1 MSLKVIILLVLIVL
15 TSLNAATPIASYHF
29 DESGWADGAT
39 VYDSSREQNNLIAHN
54 EVNRTNI
61 NQKVCESA
69 EFDGTDEYMS
79 ISSSSSTNIT
89 LFSFMCS
96 FFENSDS
103 SETFWFKTTDTNAT
117 LLAKEL
123 TVTDFDLF
131 NQKNGDKSLRVYID
145 NGKVC
150 TKSTEYTTSLNT
162 TSKICT
168 TDSTYSNDKWY
179 HLTHETATTSFFFF
193 FQQNSELM
201 YIHDENGNLLEKIKQ
216 DRYTFFDF
224 SKDSFSQSTLL
235 LGTSQEANYYSGLL
249 DEVNL
254 FDDSISENEI
264 DELIDTTRICSVTS
278 IIENIKLDAWETT
291 ISDTIPTN
299 VNDRKIYTKIV
310 SKEFNLSIGLTDD
323 TDINKT
329 HSVRVRAVPMSY
341 CEENNKTDYDA
352 FSPWQSFSFEAYG
365 SREKNVTFSPIKFAE
380 RNAYVQFEIE
390 SVSSKFSE
398 EKRECKLYYSDKCY
412 SWDDWGLP
420 YVTDTCHMSTEY
432 NEYRNCA
439 QLDAYTKKSY
449 ECSCSMGCSVSYLGS
464 TQTSSCTETVVEEC
478 GYIWP
483 EDYQKVV
490 CEKNVDYFTGSE
502 TNNTCS
508 SDNFAIRPNSFTSP
522 TLDSMPAGTPMVAG
536 QVYQLDILA
545 LDAQDE
551 NTTGYDQSF
560 SNTDS
565 EIGTWYKLD
574 GTEANRTYVKEN
586 GGVSGEFIQEAG
598 SQTNFT
604 DGVISNINFSYSDV
618 GFFDVSMVDR
628 DWAKVDITDNNPDE
642 NASVIMTTKTFRV
655 APYEFNISVNEV
667 RNVDFNTDTNE
678 SRFTYLSNNPST
690 MGARGRV
697 QVDAL
702 NARGELTK
710 NYTTGLYEN
719 NASIYI
725 KVNTKFEG
733 KDANMSF
740 GNGNNG
746 WYKISDFVPFSK
758 GSLFFDDPNSAHF
771 NYERNSTNY
780 TSTPFRVEGKDI
792 DVNVTDNDFT
802 LYKDGNFSH
811 PEGNVTF
818 FYGRINAIDG
828 RILPSNR
835 ENIGVFV
842 EIYCDSETIDCN
854 AYDVNMT
861 NSPTDFDWYL
871 HFEHNENSV
880 EKFNDTTLV
889 HPRLGTFTDVNITN
903 MYGSYDSYV
912 KAYLGSS
919 SSEINTNDNHTFV
932 NGEANMT
939 IGYYGYQ
946 THTTHVKV
954 TPSEWLEHTSPYK
967 SPILRFKVTFPGGS
981 LGDGSDKSKRAGM
994 GIEGDSNKHM
1004 DSNSSKI
1011 TTRRMSW

>member
-1 MSLKVIILLVLIVL
+1 MSIKVLSLLILTVLS
-15 TSLNAATPIASYHF
+15 SLNAATPIASYHF

-39 VYDSSREQNNLIAHN
+39 VYDSSRELNHLTAHN

-79 ISSSSSTNIT
+79 ISSSSSTNLS
-89 LFSFMCS
+89 LFNFMCS
-96 FFENSDS
+96 FFDSTDS
-103 SETFWFKTTDTNAT
+103 SEAFWFKTSDTNAT
-117 LLAKEL
+117 FLAKEL
-123 TVTDFDLF
+123 TVADFGLF
-131 NQKNGDKSLRVYID
+131 NQKNGDKSLRIYID
-145 NGKVC
+145 NGKIC
-150 TKSTEYTTSLNT
+150 AKSTEYTTSLNT

-168 TDSTYSNDKWY
+168 SDSSYSNDTWY

-193 FQQNSELM
+193 FQKNSELL
-201 YIHDENGNLLEKIKQ
+201 YIHDENGVLLEKVVQ
-216 DRYTFFDF
+216 NRYTFLNF

-235 LGTSQEANYYSGLL
+235 VGTSQEANYYNGLL

-264 DELIDTTRICSVTS
+264 NSLISTTRACASTDYTQDS
-278 IIENIKLDAWETT
+278 NTQFDAWEKT
-291 ISDTIPTN
+291 ITDSNPDTN
-299 VNDRKIYTKIV
+299 ESARKIYTKVVNSSAFELNV
-310 SKEFNLSIGLTDD
+310 SK
-323 TDINKT
+323 INGT
-329 HSVRVRAVPMSY
+329 IDSST
-341 CEENNKTDYDA
+341 EI
-352 FSPWQSFSFEAYG
+352 
-365 SREKNVTFSPIKFAE
+365 NVTMKIVPTASCPTGNSDIMSADTGVVTWKSNETSKLVAFPTIEKGHRDASI
-380 RNAYVQFEIE
+380 QFEINTT
-390 SVSSKFSE
+390 STSSG
-398 EKRECKLYYSDKCY
+398 LY
-412 SWDDWGLP
+412 
-420 YVTDTCHMSTEY
+420 
-432 NEYRNCA
+432 
-439 QLDAYTKKSY
+439 
-449 ECSCSMGCSVSYLGS
+449 
-464 TQTSSCTETVVEEC
+464 TQTVSECAAKTIIIFTSIDTDNCTLLTSTTEAVCAPKEIAHTNEWCTIYDNFLGIDCYEKIEC
-478 GYIWP
+478 TSGTSI
-483 EDYQKVV
+483 ES
-490 CEKNVDYFTGSE
+490 NLT
-502 TNNTCS
+502 TTCS
-508 SDNFAIRPNSFTSP
+508 TDNFAIRPNSFSSP

-545 LDAQDE
+545 LDASDN
-551 NTTGYDQSF
+551 NTTGYDQAF
-560 SNTDS
+560 SNTQS

-574 GTEANRTYVKEN
+574 GTEANRTYAKEN

-598 SQTNFT
+598 SQTNFA

-667 RNVDFNTDTNE
+667 RNVDFNTDTNK
-678 SRFTYLSNNPST
+678 SRFTYLSNSPSL
-690 MGARGRV
+690 MGARGRI

-702 NARGELTK
+702 NARGEITK
-710 NYTTGLYEN
+710 NYTTNLYEN

-725 KVNTKFEG
+725 KVNTKFQN

-740 GNGNNG
+740 GNGDNN
-746 WYKISDFVPFSK
+746 WYKISNFMPFTK

-780 TSTPFRVEGKDI
+780 TSTPFMVEGKNI
-792 DVNVTDNDFT
+792 DVNVTDSDFI

-818 FYGRINAIDG
+818 FYGRVNAIDG
-828 RILPSNR
+828 RVLTSNK
-835 ENIGVFV
+835 ENIGLFV
-842 EIYCDSETIDCN
+842 EIYCDSESTDCS

-880 EKFNDTTLV
+880 EKFNDTVLT
-889 HPRLGTFTDVNITN
+889 HPRLGTFTDVSITN

-919 SSEINTNDNHTFV
+919 TTEINQNDNHTFV
-932 NGEANMT
+932 NGEANMS
-939 IGYYGYQ
+939 IGYSGYKA
-946 THTTHVKV
+946 HTTHVKV

-967 SPILRFKVTFPGGS
+967 SPTLRFKVTFPGGTS
-981 LGDGSDKSKRAGM
+981 GDGSDKSKGAGM
-994 GIEGDSNKHM
+994 GKEGDSNKHM